1 MPLYIQRL
9 TNTAKIPTRATD
21 RAAGLDLYADAK
33 VTIFPGARALVS
45 TGIAVA
51 IDPGQAG
58 FIWPR
63 SGMAMKFAMDTGAGL
78 IDEDYRGEIRVL
90 LFNHSDDPYYL
101 EQGDRIAQLVIQ
113 PVMKPTIY
121 DVVELPETERGES
134 GFGSSGV

>member
-9 TNTAKIPTRATD
+9 TMTAKIPTRATD

-33 VTIFPGARALVS
+33 VTVSPGDRALVS

-58 FIWPR
+58 VIWPR
-63 SGMAMKFAMDTGAGL
+63 SGMATKFGMDTGAGL

-90 LFNHSDDPYYL
+90 LFNHGDDPYYV

-121 DVVELPETERGES
+121 DVAELPETERGEN

>member
-33 VTIFPGARALVS
+33 VTIFPGDRALVP

-63 SGMAMKFAMDTGAGL
+63 SGMATKFGMDTGAGL

-90 LFNHSDDPYYL
+90 LFNHGDDPYYV

-121 DVVELPETERGES
+121 DVAELPETERGEN
-134 GFGSSGV
+134 GFGSSGT